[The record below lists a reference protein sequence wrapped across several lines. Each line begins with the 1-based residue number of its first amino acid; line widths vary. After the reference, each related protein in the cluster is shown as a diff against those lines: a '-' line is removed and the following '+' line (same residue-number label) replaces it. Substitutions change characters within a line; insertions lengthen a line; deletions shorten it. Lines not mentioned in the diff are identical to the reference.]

1 MKITTRQTNR
11 ASRTNVARRMGSI
24 AFSNR
29 NTQNRSRKDI
39 MKPLALYAS
48 AFVLLMS
55 VVAVG
60 YHQPS
65 ASTQAN
71 VAGAVSSSQPVGEAS
86 VVDQKTATDLAAN
99 FALQTDMPVASN
111 VANLAISLEVKQAI
125 AQTDDSI
132 ISKPNIVQPTANL
145 RTITHYKAKTGD
157 SVQSVAAQFE
167 LTPQTVKWANN
178 LTSDALEDG
187 RDLVIPPVDGVVY
200 TTKSDDT
207 PESIAQRYGAS
218 AERIIVFNDLESGI
232 KPDTQIIIPS
242 GELPE
247 DQRPGYQAPVASV
260 PTNTGYSSDRGG
272 SAGAVSSI
280 RASNARA
287 SAGNAYAFGNCTWYA
302 YERRAQLGRG
312 IGSFWGNAS
321 TWAMNGAAAGFA
333 VNKTPA
339 PGAIMQNGGGYAGYG
354 HVAIVES
361 MNPDGSITVSE
372 MNYAGFNVVSN
383 RTVPASEINRYNF
396 IH

>member
-1 MKITTRQTNR
+1 MKITTRQTHR
-11 ASRTNVARRMGSI
+11 ASRTQLARRMGNI
-24 AFSNR
+24 AFSYK
-29 NTQNRSRKDI
+29 NTHKRSKKEI
-39 MKPLALYAS
+39 IKPLALYAS

-60 YHQPS
+60 YHQPDTT
-65 ASTQAN
+65 TQAS
-71 VAGAVSSSQPVGEAS
+71 VAGVSATRQAVVVDSAA
-86 VVDQKTATDLAAN
+86 VDQKTATDLAAN
-99 FALQTDMPVASN
+99 FAIQTDMPVAPN
-111 VANLAISLEVKQAI
+111 VANLATSLEAKQEI

-132 ISKPNIVQPTANL
+132 ISKPQIVQPTAGA
-145 RTITHYKAKTGD
+145 RTITSYKAKTGD
-157 SVQSVAAQFE
+157 SVQAVADQFN
-167 LTPQTVKWANN
+167 LTPQTIKWANN

-200 TTKSDDT
+200 TTKEGDT
-207 PESIAQRYGAS
+207 PEAIAERYGAS
-218 AERIIVFNDLESGI
+218 AERIVVFNDLESGI
-232 KPDTQIIIPS
+232 KPDTRIVIPS

-247 DQRPGYQAPVASV
+247 DQRPGYQPPVAS
-260 PTNTGYSSDRGG
+260 TTSTGYVDRGG
-272 SAGAVSSI
+272 TGGSVSNV
-280 RASNARA
+280 RTSNARA

-354 HVAIVES
+354 HVAIVETVH
-361 MNPDGSITVSE
+361 PDGSITVSE
-372 MNYAGFNVVSN
+372 MNYVGFNVVSN
-383 RTVPASEINRYNF
+383 RTVSAGEINRYNF